1 MHLGPFADTEGPSS
15 LLDLAAFLLIQPPEN
30 RTFMVIRESNVRLS
44 NSPCISSAT
53 VPVSNDRYLI
63 SFLFLSMRKEI
74 ILKKI

>member
-44 NSPCISSAT
+44 NSPCISSAIVT
-53 VPVSNDRYLI
+53 VSNDKYLI
-63 SFLFLSMRKEI
+63 SFLFLSLRKEI
-74 ILKKI
+74 IL

>member
-30 RTFMVIRESNVRLS
+30 RTFMVIRESN
-44 NSPCISSAT
+44 SPCISSAT
-53 VPVSNDRYLI
+53 ATVSNDKYLI
-63 SFLFLSMRKEI
+63 TFLFLSMRKEI